1 MEVAVQ
7 QSQAHTIRQD
17 DRLVIVL
24 SGNWKVA
31 HGLRNFVALFE
42 AEAHSEDV
50 RAIAFDTS
58 ALGAWDSSLLTF
70 LLQGLDFC
78 EAQGIAFQNE
88 ALPENLRKLIA
99 LSRAVPKK
107 ETHAA
112 EGEASFVET
121 TGRRAL
127 VVGEGLRATTEFIG
141 ECIISIGRL
150 FAGRSRMRWSEFWA
164 VVQKTGPSA
173 LPIVTL
179 ISAMIGFILAFLGS
193 VVLQS
198 FGAEIYNAY
207 IVGFGMLRELGALM
221 TGIIMVGRTGAA
233 FAAEIGS
240 MKVSEEIDA
249 YQTMGV
255 PPMDYLVLP
264 RLLALFLMM
273 PLLTVYSDIIGIL
286 SGMMITT
293 VLMDINTQLFLSTLF
308 DAVGMT
314 DFLVGVFKGT
324 VFGGI
329 IALSGCLRGMQCGRS
344 ADAVGAAT
352 TSAVVTGITLI
363 ILTNAVIDWLATLI

>member
-1 MEVAVQ
+1 MEVAEQ
-7 QSQAHTIRQD
+7 QSQAHTFRQD
-17 DRLVIVL
+17 DQLVMVL
-24 SGNWKVA
+24 SGHWKLT
-31 HGLRNFVALFE
+31 HGLRDFASLLE
-42 AEAHSEDV
+42 SKAHSEDV
-50 RAIAFDTS
+50 RAVAFDTS
-58 ALGAWDSSLLTF
+58 ALGDWDSSLLTF
-70 LLQGLDFC
+70 LLQGMDVC
-78 EAQGIAFQNE
+78 QAHGMAFRDE
-88 ALPENLRKLIA
+88 TLPENLRKLIA
-99 LSRAVPKK
+99 LARAVPEK
-107 ETHAA
+107 ETRAA
-112 EGEASFVET
+112 AGKASFVEAA
-121 TGRRAL
+121 GRRAL
-127 VVGEGLRATTEFIG
+127 DAGEGLRATAEFIG
-141 ECIISIGRL
+141 ESVLSVGRL
-150 FAGRSRMRWSEFWA
+150 VTGRSRMRWSEFWA
-164 VVQKTGPSA
+164 VVQTTGPGA
-173 LPIVTL
+173 LPVVTL
-179 ISAMIGFILAFLGS
+179 ISAMMGFILAFLGA

-207 IVGFGMLRELGALM
+207 IVGFGMLRELGPLM

-273 PLLTVYSDIIGIL
+273 PLLTVYSDIVGVL

-293 VLMDINTQLFLSTLF
+293 VLMDINIQLFLGTLL

-324 VFGGI
+324 IFGGI

-363 ILTNAVIDWLATLI
+363 ILSNAVIDRLATLF